1 MRGEGIA
8 VNEIILTKAQ
18 HGERISA
25 KTGDILV
32 IRLQENPTTGYQ
44 WIFRI
49 IGDLTYISD
58 DFILDAVAI
67 GAGGERCLRFIAQ
80 HTGIVQIEAVL
91 RRIWESD
98 AIHHQDVF
106 NILIEVR

>member
-1 MRGEGIA
+1 MCGEGVA

-18 HGERISA
+18 HGDRVPA
-25 KTGDILV
+25 KTGDVLV

-49 IGDLTYISD
+49 VGDLTYISD
-58 DFILDAVAI
+58 DFILNAVSI

-80 HTGIVQIEAVL
+80 HTGIVHIEAVL

-98 AIHHQDVF
+98 AIQPQDVF
-106 NILIEVR
+106 NVLIEVR